1 MSSLLFVCTANI
13 CRSPLAEHIMKQI
26 LAEKENLTAE
36 SEYTWRVES
45 AGTWGVNGSDMA
57 ESVRQVLGEIGIKPG
72 NHIARTVNAEILNDF
87 GLILTMERGQKEAI
101 KIEFPG
107 SAEKVYMLSEMVGKR
122 FDIRDPMGGT
132 IDEFRKT
139 AGIIKMVLDQGFDK
153 ISQLI
158 SDKG

>member
-1 MSSLLFVCTANI
+1 
-13 CRSPLAEHIMKQI
+13 
-26 LAEKENLTAE
+26 
-36 SEYTWRVES
+36 
-45 AGTWGVNGSDMA
+45 
-57 ESVRQVLGEIGIKPG
+57 
-72 NHIARTVNAEILNDF
+72 
-87 GLILTMERGQKEAI
+87 MERGQKEAI